1 MDPKT
6 RIRRRTDQRSKV
18 LQNSLWIRCS
28 KLSLSASTEAVAMQ
42 RELFAGFS
50 HPGFQQRLGQCLERG
65 IRDKR
70 LDDLENLHSKES
82 KSQQRE

>member
-6 RIRRRTDQRSKV
+6 RIRRRTDQSSKV
-18 LQNSLWIRCS
+18 LQNSLLIRCW
-28 KLSLSASTEAVAMQ
+28 KLLLSASDQAVALQ

-65 IRDKR
+65 I
-70 LDDLENLHSKES
+70 
-82 KSQQRE
+82 